1 MAVRQTTVDAARPR
15 VRLYLVTP
23 AASDAGRLADELARL
38 FPLADVAA
46 VLMRLEP
53 APERAMIEAVKQLAP
68 AVQSAGVALLVADR
82 ADIVARAG
90 ADGAH
95 LTGVDALNAALPS
108 LKPTR
113 IAGVGGL
120 RIRHDAMLAAE
131 AGADYV
137 MFGEPG
143 ADARRPPFDAII
155 DRVTWWAEL
164 FEIPCVAYAASLDEI
179 GPLCAAGADF
189 ASLADAVFAD
199 PRGAAAALREA
210 SERMHEAEALA

>member
-23 AASDAGRLADELARL
+23 AASDAGRLADELASL

-46 VLMRLEP
+46 VLVRLEP

-189 ASLADAVFAD
+189 AALGDAVFAD